1 LYIIL
6 AILIFGVLIF
16 VHELGHFLTA
26 KLFGVRVNEFSM
38 CMGPA
43 IFKKTVGETTYS
55 LRCIPIGGYCAME
68 GEDEDS
74 EDPRAFTSK
83 PAWQRA
89 IILVAGAAMNFLTGL
104 LILFF
109 LYLPSEGF
117 VTTEIVDFMPGC
129 VLNSETGLQAGDQIL
144 SVDSENVY
152 VSSDLTMLLQRGK
165 DTRYDLVIRRDGQRI
180 KLKDFKMEPQAFE
193 VDGETK
199 MMYGL
204 YFGTV
209 ENNLWQTLKYSWNSA
224 INFGRM
230 VKMGLVDLVTGAVGL
245 KDMSGPVGIVAM
257 ISETGSAAESTSEG
271 VLDTLYLG
279 AFLAV
284 NLAFMNLLPIPALDG
299 GRVLALILTGL
310 IERITRRK
318 LNAKYEGY
326 VHAVGM
332 IFLLGLSAV
341 LIFKDVFMLFQ

>member
-1 LYIIL
+1 
-6 AILIFGVLIF
+6 
-16 VHELGHFLTA
+16 
-26 KLFGVRVNEFSM
+26 
-38 CMGPA
+38 
-43 IFKKTVGETTYS
+43 
-55 LRCIPIGGYCAME
+55 
-68 GEDEDS
+68 
-74 EDPRAFTSK
+74 
-83 PAWQRA
+83 
-89 IILVAGAAMNFLTGL
+89 
-104 LILFF
+104 
-109 LYLPSEGF
+109 
-117 VTTEIVDFMPGC
+117 
-129 VLNSETGLQAGDQIL
+129 
-144 SVDSENVY
+144 
-152 VSSDLTMLLQRGK
+152 
-165 DTRYDLVIRRDGQRI
+165 
-180 KLKDFKMEPQAFE
+180 
-193 VDGETK
+193 
-199 MMYGL
+199 
-204 YFGTV
+204 
-209 ENNLWQTLKYSWNSA
+209 
-224 INFGRM
+224 M